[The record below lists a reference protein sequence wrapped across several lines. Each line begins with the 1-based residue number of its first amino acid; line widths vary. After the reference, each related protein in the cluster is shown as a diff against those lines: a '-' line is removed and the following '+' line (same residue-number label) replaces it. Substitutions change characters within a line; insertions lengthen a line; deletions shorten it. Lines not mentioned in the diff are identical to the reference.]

1 MHNDQLSATAP
12 ASGTSGLRVLICDD
26 DYLVRE
32 GARSV
37 LEQVG
42 GLTVL
47 GTAGSPDELRRLW
60 VSDRPDVV
68 LLDIRMPP
76 SFTTEGIDLALELRA
91 EDPDLGIVVLSQ
103 HDDPEYALELLADG
117 SEGLAY
123 LLKER
128 LGDAER
134 LLGAISEV
142 ASGGSVLDP
151 KIVDALLEAQHRRS
165 VSRLA
170 GLTPREL
177 DVLSLMATGKGNGGI
192 ARDLAIS
199 ERSVEKHINAIFR
212 KLGLREDIEMNRR
225 VAAVLFFLQR
235 SVD

>member
-1 MHNDQLSATAP
+1 MI
-12 ASGTSGLRVLICDD
+12 RVLVCDD

-32 GARSV
+32 GARAV
-37 LEQVG
+37 LERVG
-42 GLTVL
+42 GLEVP
-47 GTAGSPDELRRLW
+47 GTAGNPDELRRLW
-60 VSDRPDVV
+60 SLHRPDVV

-76 SFTTEGIDLALELRA
+76 TFTTEGIDLAHELRA
-91 EDPDLGIVVLSQ
+91 QDPNLGIVVLSQ

-117 SEGLAY
+117 AAGLAY

-134 LLGAISEV
+134 LLDAITEV
-142 ASGGSVLDP
+142 RDGGSVLDP
-151 KIVDALLEAQHRRS
+151 KIVEALMEAQHRRS
-165 VSRLA
+165 MSRLA

-177 DVLSLMATGKGNGGI
+177 DVLALMAAGRGNGAI

-199 ERSVEKHINAIFR
+199 ERSVEKHINAIFK
-212 KLGLREDIEMNRR
+212 KLGLREDIELNRR

-235 SVD
+235 SHD

>member
-1 MHNDQLSATAP
+1 VTTTAP
-12 ASGTSGLRVLICDD
+12 SLPTRVLVCDD

-32 GARSV
+32 GARAV
-37 LEQVG
+37 LEQG
-42 GLTVL
+42 GQVTVL
-47 GTAGSPDELRRLW
+47 GTAGDPESLRALW
-60 VSDRPDVV
+60 STHRPDVV

-76 SFTTEGIDLALELRA
+76 TFTTEGIDLAHELRA
-91 EDPDLGIVVLSQ
+91 QDPDLGIVVLSQ
-103 HDDPEYALELLADG
+103 HDDPEYALELLSVG

-128 LGDAER
+128 LGDADR
-134 LLGAISEV
+134 LLGAIAEV
-142 ASGGSVLDP
+142 REGGSVLDP
-151 KIVDALLEAQHRRS
+151 TIVDALMEAQHRRA

-177 DVLSLMATGKGNGGI
+177 DVLALMATGKGNGGI

-199 ERSVEKHINAIFR
+199 ERSVEKHINAIFK
-212 KLGLREDIEMNRR
+212 KLGLREDLEVNRR

-235 SVD
+235 SSD

>member
-1 MHNDQLSATAP
+1 MSDASAP
-12 ASGTSGLRVLICDD
+12 APTRVLVCDD

-37 LEQVG
+37 LEQIG
-42 GLTVL
+42 GLEVL
-47 GTAGSPDELRRLW
+47 GTAGDPAALREMW
-60 VSDRPDVV
+60 ETHRPDVV
-68 LLDIRMPP
+68 LIDIRMPP
-76 SFTTEGIDLALELRA
+76 TYTTEGIDMALELRA
-91 EDPDLGIVVLSQ
+91 QDPDLGIVVLSQ

-128 LGDAER
+128 LGDADR
-134 LLGAISEV
+134 LLGAIAEV
-142 ASGGSVLDP
+142 REGGSVLDP
-151 KIVDALLEAQHRRS
+151 KIVDALMEAQHRRA

-199 ERSVEKHINAIFR
+199 DRSVEKHINAIFK
-212 KLGLREDIEMNRR
+212 KLGLREDLEVNRR

-235 SVD
+235 SSD

>member
-1 MHNDQLSATAP
+1 MGNDDTRTRDSTP
-12 ASGTSGLRVLICDD
+12 TRVLVCDD

-32 GARSV
+32 GARAV

-42 GLTVL
+42 GLQVL
-47 GTAGSPDELRRLW
+47 GTAGDPDTLRTLW
-60 VSDRPDVV
+60 AEHRPDVV
-68 LLDIRMPP
+68 LIDIRMPP
-76 SFTTEGIDLALELRA
+76 TFTTEGIDLALELRA
-91 EDPDLGIVVLSQ
+91 KDPDLGIVVLSQ
-103 HDDPEYALELLADG
+103 HDDPEYALELLSNG

-128 LGDAER
+128 LGDADR
-134 LLGAISEV
+134 LLAAITEV
-142 ASGGSVLDP
+142 RDGGSVLDP

-170 GLTPREL
+170 GLTPREM
-177 DVLSLMATGKGNGGI
+177 DVLALMATGKGNGGI

-199 ERSVEKHINAIFR
+199 ERSVEKHINSIFK
-212 KLGLREDIEMNRR
+212 KLGLREDIEVNRR

-235 SVD
+235 SPD

>member
-1 MHNDQLSATAP
+1 MDHQPPRDAPGVTRAT
-12 ASGTSGLRVLICDD
+12 TRVLICDD

-32 GARSV
+32 GARAV

-42 GLTVL
+42 GLEVL
-47 GTAGSPDELRRLW
+47 GTAGSPDELRTLW
-60 VSDRPDVV
+60 ATERPDVV

-76 SFTTEGIDLALELRA
+76 TYTTEGIDLAHELRA
-91 EDPDLGIVVLSQ
+91 EDPELGIVVLSQ
-103 HDDPEYALELLADG
+103 HDDPEYALELLGEG

-128 LGDAER
+128 LGDADR
-134 LLGAISEV
+134 LLGAIAEV
-142 ASGGSVLDP
+142 AGGGSVLDP
-151 KIVDALLEAQHRRS
+151 KIVDALMEAQHRRS
-165 VSRLA
+165 MSRLA

-177 DVLSLMATGKGNGGI
+177 DVLSIMATGKGNGGI

-199 ERSVEKHINAIFR
+199 ERSVEKHINAIFK
-212 KLGLREDIEMNRR
+212 KLGLREDIELNRR

-235 SVD
+235 SRD